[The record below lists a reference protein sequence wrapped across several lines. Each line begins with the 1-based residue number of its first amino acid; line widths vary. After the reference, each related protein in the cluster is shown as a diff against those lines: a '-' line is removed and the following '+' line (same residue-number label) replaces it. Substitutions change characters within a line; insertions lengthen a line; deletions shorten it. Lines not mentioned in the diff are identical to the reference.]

1 MTTSRFFSLLL
12 LAIMTSLI
20 WWLESLV
27 SSSQTEAMKQQSN
40 RPDFYMKNFTLRNY
54 NINGELGYI
63 TEGLSMVRYPKDDSL
78 EIEQLDMQA
87 FKKDKAPL
95 FVKSDSARISND
107 GEHVMLTGAVHIHQ
121 DKLGGDDSLSIK
133 TEKLFMDNQ
142 RDYLE
147 TNKAITISTSKHRM
161 EGVGMQAWLEH
172 RKYRLLSNVRG
183 THEP

>member
-1 MTTSRFFSLLL
+1 MTASRAVSLLI
-12 LAIMTSLI
+12 LAIVTSLV

-40 RPDFYMKNFTLRNY
+40 RPDFYMENFSLRNFKTS
-54 NINGELGYI
+54 GELHYHARGRSLI
-63 TEGLSMVRYPKDDSL
+63 RYPKDDSL

-87 FKKDKAPL
+87 YKKDKAPL
-95 FVKSDSARISND
+95 FVKSNNAYISND
-107 GEHVMLTGAVHIHQ
+107 GDHVMLTGAVDIRQ

-133 TEKLFMDNQ
+133 TEKLFMDSQ

-147 TNKAITISTSKHRM
+147 TNKAITIKTNRHQM
-161 EGVGMQAWLEH
+161 QGVGMQAWLEH
-172 RKYRLLSNVRG
+172 EKYRLLSNVRG